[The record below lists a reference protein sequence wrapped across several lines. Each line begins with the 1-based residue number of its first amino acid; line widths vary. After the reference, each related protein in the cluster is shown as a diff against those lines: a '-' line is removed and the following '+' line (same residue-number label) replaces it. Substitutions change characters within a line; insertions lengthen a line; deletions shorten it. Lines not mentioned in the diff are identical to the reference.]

1 MPWSAYIVGIKT
13 VTVMD
18 EDISPFSTAYWFC
31 GASKLSTVNLAK
43 LDTSQ
48 TTFMGSMFEGCSA
61 LTSLDL
67 SSFNTA
73 SVENMDYLFQGC
85 DSLKRISLGAGFK
98 WSGSYCYP
106 RAGNWKS
113 SSTGMICTEKKI
125 PSGVADT
132 YVFKPNTKASTA
144 VNAASDPANND
155 ATIAA
160 MTSTGNT
167 QGESAIQEAT
177 EGKPPHE
184 AKTSKESGM
193 TTEPD
198 GVEKDA
204 EGKLAAE
211 NEATKEDVTAIVPE
225 GAEKAVAVKSGE

>member
-1 MPWSAYIVGIKT
+1 M
-13 VTVMD
+13 
-18 EDISPFSTAYWFC
+18 
-31 GASKLSTVNLAK
+31 L
-43 LDTSQ
+43 
-48 TTFMGSMFEGCSA
+48 
-61 LTSLDL
+61 
-67 SSFNTA
+67 
-73 SVENMDYLFQGC
+73 
-85 DSLKRISLGAGFK
+85 
-98 WSGSYCYP
+98 
-106 RAGNWKS
+106 
-113 SSTGMICTEKKI
+113 
-125 PSGVADT
+125 
-132 YVFKPNTKASTA
+132 KPNTEVSTA

-204 EGKLAAE
+204 EAKPAVE
-211 NEATKEDVTAIVPE
+211 NEATKEDATATVPE
-225 GAEKAVAVKSGE
+225 DVEKATAVKSGE

>member
-1 MPWSAYIVGIKT
+1 
-13 VTVMD
+13 
-18 EDISPFSTAYWFC
+18 
-31 GASKLSTVNLAK
+31 
-43 LDTSQ
+43 
-48 TTFMGSMFEGCSA
+48 
-61 LTSLDL
+61 
-67 SSFNTA
+67 
-73 SVENMDYLFQGC
+73 
-85 DSLKRISLGAGFK
+85 
-98 WSGSYCYP
+98 
-106 RAGNWKS
+106 
-113 SSTGMICTEKKI
+113 MIYTEKKI

-132 YVFKPNTKASTA
+132 YVFKPNTKVSTA

-204 EGKLAAE
+204 EAKPAVE
-211 NEATKEDVTAIVPE
+211 DEATKEDVSATDPE
-225 GAEKAVAVKSGE
+225 GVEKADVKKSGE